1 MMNPSIGKMP
11 NTLNFTPK
19 QLAVSARSYTHVQVP
34 EGNSTNIG
42 ERSRITWRIPCGRA
56 NTYLNPCKSFF
67 CFNVKNTTPVPA
79 EYQELNVVSV
89 GGNTIAYNELRFK
102 QLQKVCLDG
111 SGYALINRLS
121 IYSSSN
127 LCEEIGEYG
136 LLANMLMDLQISWSN
151 RITTGSIL
159 GTGPL
164 GINDVFSRYWS
175 ASCAVR
181 NTKND
186 LNRPEYCSAL
196 QDPSKI
202 EHLNYYAGYNLLSQ
216 SRFKNNTTAFPG
228 ATPDGNAANWTG
240 YAGSVA
246 GINSFPNPPGNIT
259 GSNTDG
265 FNILMGGGIGAG
277 AGDPK
282 AHEANPLFGYTS
294 IGPPQSNRYAPT
306 QSVNSAGEYNAY
318 PDYTQQFNT
327 NIGANNVSLITRLGP
342 EISWGGQ
349 QRICLPIISGCI
361 GTNLQ
366 KLLPLNALSS
376 DLLVN
381 CQLSSYAESCCL
393 SYVPTL
399 FGWRYEEG
407 VAGLVY
413 KNAQTWDY
421 HQPVLDSSTITN
433 AATVVTMKEVAGRQ
447 ISPIWTIMN
456 AELHLNYVEISA
468 EAQQEIDRQNGGL
481 YTISSTSY
489 RHYSFTDNNPSSSSL
504 TYQIPARFS
513 SLKSLL
519 QCIRLNKTINDEG
532 AFSLTS
538 RVGNFWD
545 QIQWRLGSLMVPQ
558 TPILCPNLNAGQA
571 SQTAV
576 YTAGEYQP
584 TIAGVNSQKAGS
596 EVFAHLASAFGMGL
610 CDLDLQCSIDDRIF
624 GNNGIDVYRGG
635 GEDDNEVDDGTF
647 AIAKCKGSECGFMFG
662 IDLESFSSQNAENLN
677 SGANTLGLSI
687 FCELKKTNNRCLNG
701 EVCPNPQP
709 ATYDSFAIFDQVI
722 SISNGVMSVRF

>member
-11 NTLNFTPK
+11 QTLNFTPK

-67 CFNVKNTTPVPA
+67 CFNVRNSTPVPP
-79 EYQELNVVSV
+79 EYMTLSGVSAA
-89 GGNTIAYNELRFK
+89 GNQIAYNELRFK

-164 GINDVFSRYWS
+164 GVNDVFSRYW
-175 ASCAVR
+175 AAACAVR
-181 NTKND
+181 NSTNA
-186 LNRPEYCSAL
+186 LHRPEYCSAL
-196 QDPSKI
+196 QNPASI
-202 EHLNYYAGYNLLSQ
+202 TGVNMYAGYNILSQ
-216 SRFKNNTTAFPG
+216 TRFKNNVNAYPG
-228 ATPDGNAANWTG
+228 LSPDGTVNWTG
-240 YAGSVA
+240 YAGNIDGIA
-246 GINSFPNPPGNIT
+246 GNNNAQ
-259 GSNTDG
+259 G
-265 FNILMGGGIGAG
+265 FNVVMGGVI
-277 AGDPK
+277 DP
-282 AHEANPLFGYTS
+282 AATTVASEATPTMGYTT
-294 IGPPQSNRYAPT
+294 IGPPQPNFYGPT
-306 QSVNSAGEYNAY
+306 ATVNSDNILTAY
-318 PDYTQQFNT
+318 PDYSQTFNT
-327 NIGANNVSLITRLGP
+327 NLGANNVSLITRLGP

-349 QRICLPIISGCI
+349 QRICLPIISGVI
-361 GTNLQ
+361 GTNLC

-399 FGWRYEEG
+399 FGWRYETT
-407 VAGLVY
+407 ATTDFDD
-413 KNAQTWDY
+413 AQTWNY
-421 HQPVLDSSTITN
+421 HEPIANTSNILNLTG
-433 AATVVTMKEVAGRQ
+433 AATMAEVRGRQ
-447 ISPIWTIMN
+447 VSPIWTIMN
-456 AELHLNYVEISA
+456 AELHLNYVEISS
-468 EAQQEIDRQNGGL
+468 EAQQEIDRQNGGV

-519 QCIRLNKTINDEG
+519 QCIRLNSTINDEG

-545 QIQWRLGSLMVPQ
+545 NIQWRLGSLMVPQ

-571 SQTAV
+571 SIPAQYLV
-576 YTAGEYQP
+576 GNYQP
-584 TIAGVNSQKAGS
+584 HIQGVNSQKAGA

-610 CDLDLQCSIDDRIF
+610 CDLDLQCSVDDRIF
-624 GNNGIDVYRGG
+624 GNNGVDIYLGG
-635 GEDDNEVDDGTF
+635 GTTDGEVDDGAF
-647 AIAKCKGSECGFMFG
+647 YIAKCKGSESGFMFG
-662 IDLESFSSQNAENLN
+662 IDLESFSSQNCENLN

-701 EVCPNPQP
+701 EVCPSPQP